1 MSVFKKIVFFSI
13 IIAIFSIS
21 AYMAYVF
28 YVPYSTGIRSG
39 ELIKI
44 SHKGYVVKTWEGEIS
59 QGISG
64 AQVFNFSVLDKDQK
78 VIDSLKILQ
87 GNFVKVEYVE
97 RLRTFFWW
105 GDTRYFITKVE
116 KETSPYFNNGE

>member
-1 MSVFKKIVFFSI
+1 MTTFKKIVFFGILSI
-13 IIAIFSIS
+13 ALGIS

-28 YVPYSTGIRSG
+28 YVPYSTGTRSG

-64 AQVFNFSVLDKDQK
+64 AQIFQFSVLDNDKA
-78 VIDSLKILQ
+78 VIDSLRALQ

-105 GDTRYFITKVE
+105 GDTRYFIKSVE
-116 KETSPYFNNGE
+116 KENSPYFNNGE

>member
-1 MSVFKKIVFFSI
+1 MTVFKKIVFFGTLLTVI
-13 IIAIFSIS
+13 VIAS
-21 AYMAYVF
+21 YMAYVF
-28 YVPYSTGIRSG
+28 YVPYSTGTRSG

-44 SHKGYVVKTWEGEIS
+44 SNKGYLVKTWEGEIS

-64 AQVFNFSVLDKDQK
+64 AQIFQFSVLDDDKA
-78 VIDSLKILQ
+78 VIDSLKSLQ
-87 GNFVKVEYVE
+87 GKFVKVEYVE

>member
-1 MSVFKKIVFFSI
+1 MTTFKKIAFFSI
-13 IIAIFSIS
+13 LFIVLGIS

-28 YVPYSTGIRSG
+28 YVPYSTGTRSG

-44 SHKGYVVKTWEGEIS
+44 SNKGYLVKTWEGEIS

-64 AQVFNFSVLDKDQK
+64 AQIFQFSVLDNDKA
-78 VIDSLKILQ
+78 VIDSLRALQ

-105 GDTRYFITKVE
+105 GDTRYFIKKVE
-116 KETSPYFNNGE
+116 KENSPYFNNGE

>member
-1 MSVFKKIVFFSI
+1 
-13 IIAIFSIS
+13 
-21 AYMAYVF
+21 MAYVY
-28 YVPYSTGIRSG
+28 YVPYSKGTRTG
-39 ELIKI
+39 ELIKV
-44 SHKGYVVKTWEGEIS
+44 SNKGYLVKTWEGEIS

-64 AQVFNFSVLDKDQK
+64 AQIFKFSVLDNQQP
-78 VIDSLKILQ
+78 VIDSLKNLQ
-87 GNFVKVEYVE
+87 GKFVKVEYVE

>member
-1 MSVFKKIVFFSI
+1 MTTFKKIVFFSI
-13 IIAIFSIS
+13 LFIVLGIT

-28 YVPYSTGIRSG
+28 YVPYSTGTRSG

-44 SHKGYVVKTWEGEIS
+44 SNKGYVVKTWEGEIS

-64 AQVFNFSVLDKDQK
+64 AQIFQFSVLDNDKE
-78 VIDSLKILQ
+78 VIDSLRALQ

-105 GDTRYFITKVE
+105 GDTRYFIKKVE
-116 KETSPYFNNGE
+116 KENSPYFNNGK